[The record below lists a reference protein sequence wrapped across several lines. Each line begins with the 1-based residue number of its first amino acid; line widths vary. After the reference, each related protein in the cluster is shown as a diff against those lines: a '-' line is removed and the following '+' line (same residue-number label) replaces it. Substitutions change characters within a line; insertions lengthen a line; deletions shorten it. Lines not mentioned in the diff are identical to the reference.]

1 MQNVTDFRPEKNEF
15 EEFSLKKANVATV
28 APESKPNV
36 YSLSS
41 IALQKKYAHI
51 EGFFVSKIRFIFCV
65 ETAK

>member
-1 MQNVTDFRPEKNEF
+1 MFPIFGLEKNEF
-15 EEFSLKKANVATV
+15 EEFSLKKPTWQPWRRRANRTSTV
-28 APESKPNV
+28 
-36 YSLSS
+36 SS